1 MELVLRGTTE
11 SELGV
16 TECDLHFKKFSRA
29 IALRLGVVGGTR
41 GGTGRLLGGSGSGL
55 GDVSL

>member
-1 MELVLRGTTE
+1 VAE